1 MFNKQ
6 LSEALRD
13 HACSMDGLTEHLK
26 KEFEWRRS
34 HSEFATKQDL
44 KKLENKMSALSEEF
58 KKVKEDIIEGTTE
71 LSARIKAL
79 EDAGGV
85 DTLSPEARTEW
96 DAIKAAATT
105 LASIVPN
112 PPTTP
117 ETPA

>member
-1 MFNKQ
+1 MFNKN

-26 KEFEWRRS
+26 EEFKWRKL

-44 KKLENKMSALSEEF
+44 KRLENKMSALSEEF
-58 KKVKEDIIEGTTE
+58 KKVKEDIVEGTTE
-71 LSARIKAL
+71 LSDRIKAL
-79 EDAGGV
+79 EDAGGA

-112 PPTTP
+112 PAP
-117 ETPA
+117 EPPPA